1 MHSSDSVVPVSDSLV
16 PQSSSPARVPDW
28 EQEEWNLVDGPGLV
42 PSPQRMSSHVTMAC
56 SFHQRFLSGP
66 SAHGGED
73 SSTRQTSSS
82 TTHSVTG
89 PAPSVPSAS
98 MVENPANALSVS
110 VPWIQFC
117 VYRVYFYLP
126 LRVSTLHIC
135 FC

>member
-1 MHSSDSVVPVSDSLV
+1 MRYRINVDDETKFVLVV
-16 PQSSSPARVPDW
+16 
-28 EQEEWNLVDGPGLV
+28 
-42 PSPQRMSSHVTMAC
+42 
-56 SFHQRFLSGP
+56 
-66 SAHGGED
+66 GED

-89 PAPSVPSAS
+89 PAPSAPSAS

-117 VYRVYFYLP
+117 VYLVYFYLP

-135 FC
+135 FLLDFPVLVPNLVVSRVPTLTSTVLLGIMAAESLL